1 MTQLTVIYE
10 SGILKP
16 IEPLNLSEGQHL
28 QIQIL
33 KIAPNSSPLDQAVQP
48 LIRSGSLTLPTA
60 DIQIPLPESDLKA
73 YNINTQLPNLVSDSI
88 IENRGSL

>member
-16 IEPLNLSEGQHL
+16 VEPLDLPEGQHL

-33 KIAPNSSPLDQAVQP
+33 ETASNPSPLEQALQP
-48 LIRSGSLTLPTA
+48 LIRGGSLSLPTLNT
-60 DIQIPLPESDLKA
+60 QVFLPESDLEA
-73 YNINTQLPNLVSDSI
+73 YGIDTQSDNLLSDSI
-88 IENRGSL
+88 IEDRGSL